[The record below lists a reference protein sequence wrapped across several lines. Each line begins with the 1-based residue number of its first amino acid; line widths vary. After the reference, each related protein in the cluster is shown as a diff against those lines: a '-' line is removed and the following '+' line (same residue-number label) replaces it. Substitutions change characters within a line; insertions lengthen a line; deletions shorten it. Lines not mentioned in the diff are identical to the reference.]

1 MVPWWDLIIWANRNS
16 QMMALLEF
24 LYCDLIL
31 WCGNSFGTMA
41 SFYDVRS
48 YNMATLKSFFFFF
61 FFFFF
66 SNFLGCCCS
75 FIFSFL
81 FFLLSTYGIWWSAY
95 VITFL
100 NFIGLDVWMKM
111 SLIISYW
118 IRYIIFFFFFF
129 YRLSKQLFF
138 DDNLIL
144 SNQLM

>member
-1 MVPWWDLIIWANRNS
+1 MVPWWDSIIWANRNS

-48 YNMATLKSFFFFF
+48 YNMAALKSF

-81 FFLLSTYGIWWSAY
+81 FFLLSTYGIWWFAY
-95 VITFL
+95 VITFFEFYRPWCL
-100 NFIGLDVWMKM
+100 NENELNDLILNSLYHFFLFFFIGWAGSY
-111 SLIISYW
+111 SLMITWYYPINWCKFS
-118 IRYIIFFFFFF
+118 
-129 YRLSKQLFF
+129 
-138 DDNLIL
+138 
-144 SNQLM
+144 